1 MDAKVKSSPLSK
13 RITFLEGKGLT
24 SEEVEEA
31 LKRAY
36 PEQENPQDK
45 NKVNSSEEQKIIAF
59 PKEDVPQKQPKLPE
73 RVVYS
78 KRNHTTPWSDI
89 LIWGTLAGGA
99 SVLIASYNL
108 FKNWITGWPFLK
120 SESDRLLQEINE
132 LKTSIDRIK
141 LEQQALKEKVF
152 DQCDSMKRLIDESR
166 EKIQTWSNSEFEARA
181 QIDCLTESIERINR
195 LLPQVQNSANEQLR
209 ESIKEWEG
217 QLISLRALICSQGD
231 DILVSS
237 KEKESKIQD
246 AMPLPAWQSD
256 LSLGAIKELVL

>member
-1 MDAKVKSSPLSK
+1 MREDLLAQAISFLMDAKVKSSPLSK

-99 SVLIASYNL
+99 SVLIASYV
-108 FKNWITGWPFLK
+108 TVP
-120 SESDRLLQEINE
+120 
-132 LKTSIDRIK
+132 T
-141 LEQQALKEKVF
+141 
-152 DQCDSMKRLIDESR
+152 M
-166 EKIQTWSNSEFEARA
+166 
-181 QIDCLTESIERINR
+181 
-195 LLPQVQNSANEQLR
+195 
-209 ESIKEWEG
+209 
-217 QLISLRALICSQGD
+217 
-231 DILVSS
+231 
-237 KEKESKIQD
+237 
-246 AMPLPAWQSD
+246 
-256 LSLGAIKELVL
+256 VLDFFH